1 MKIFNKL
8 RIATLT
14 AIILGLGLFGQNA
27 FADDTVKTGIQL
39 APASQR
45 MTLDPGAH
53 YEGTITITNTG
64 TTNIDYSVSV
74 SPYQVNDDYTSNFEK
89 STKYTQISRWITLE
103 ETTGSINAGQVQIL
117 NYTVDV
123 PLDAPGGSQY
133 AAIFVT
139 TTDVTGAIETVRA
152 NASAGIVILAR
163 INGETHEEGKI
174 LSTHIPMF
182 ILGPPAT
189 ATVRASN
196 TGNVDEDVRTTIE
209 VKNSLTGAVL
219 YDNSADPD
227 VNTLLPDTERTMTF
241 VINDIPRLG
250 ILSFSITNE
259 YIDDAQ
265 IKTATVIVCPL
276 WFIAIIVLIIMTIIF
291 RILAKKRDDR
301 HTRAN
306 SRNSTGSADKF
317 NI

>member
-1 MKIFNKL
+1 MKIFSKL
-8 RIATLT
+8 RLIAL
-14 AIILGLGLFGQNA
+14 AMLILGFCLLNQNA
-27 FADDTVKTGIQL
+27 FADEVVRTGIQVS
-39 APASQR
+39 PTVQR

-53 YEGTITITNTG
+53 YNGVINVTNTG
-64 TTNIDYSVSV
+64 TATLDYHLTV
-74 SPYQVNDDYTSNFEK
+74 SPYQVDD
-89 STKYTQISRWITLE
+89 KYSPIYNKENQHTQIRHWISFSE
-103 ETTGSINAGQVQIL
+103 DRGSIQAGEVALVSYSI
-117 NYTVDV
+117 DV

-133 AAIFVT
+133 AVIFVE
-139 TTDVTGAIETVRA
+139 TDDVVNAGSNVRA
-152 NASAGIVILAR
+152 NAGTGMVVMAK
-163 INGETHEEGKI
+163 INGDTREEGKI
-174 LSTHIPMF
+174 LSTSIPMF
-182 ILGPPAT
+182 ILNPPAT
-189 ATVRASN
+189 ATVRATN
-196 TGNVDEDVRTTIE
+196 TGNVDEDVRTVIE

-259 YIDDAQ
+259 YINDAE

-276 WFIAIIVLIIMTIIF
+276 WFIAIIVLIVATIVF

-301 HTRAN
+301 RTRAN

>member
-1 MKIFNKL
+1 MKIFNKVSL
-8 RIATLT
+8 ITLVAVT
-14 AIILGLGLFGQNA
+14 IGSIFTNQNV
-27 FADDTVKTGIQL
+27 FADDAVKTGIQL

-53 YEGTITITNTG
+53 YDGTVTITNTG
-64 TTNIDYSVSV
+64 TTDIGYSVSV
-74 SPYQVNDDYTSNFEK
+74 SPYQVDEK
-89 STKYTQISRWITLE
+89 YSPVFTRENTYTQISRWITLE
-103 ETTGSINAGQVQIL
+103 ETTGSIGAGQVQVL
-117 NYTVDV
+117 NYVIDV
-123 PLDAPGGSQY
+123 PYDAPGGSQY

-139 TTDVTGAIETVRA
+139 TTDVVGAQETVRA
-152 NASAGIVILAR
+152 DASAGVVVLAR
-163 INGETHEEGKI
+163 VNGETRETGEITSVSVPSFI
-174 LSTHIPMF
+174 LS
-182 ILGPPAT
+182 PPLT
-189 ATVRASN
+189 ATVRATN

-209 VKNSLTGAVL
+209 VRNSLTGAVL

-241 VINDIPRLG
+241 VVNDIPRLG
-250 ILSFSITNE
+250 VLSFSITNE
-259 YIDDAQ
+259 YVDDAQ

-276 WFIAIIVLIIMTIIF
+276 WFIAIIVLIILTIVF

-301 HTRAN
+301 RTRAN

>member
-8 RIATLT
+8 RLATLV
-14 AIILGLGLFGQNA
+14 AIILGLGLVNQNA
-27 FADDTVKTGIQL
+27 FADDLMNTGIQVS
-39 APASQR
+39 PASQR

-53 YEGTITITNTG
+53 YEGTMTITNIG
-64 TTNIDYSVSV
+64 TTEIEYHLSV
-74 SPYQVNDDYTSNFEK
+74 SPYQVDQSYAPVFEK
-89 STKYTQISRWITLE
+89 ETSHTQISHWVSFE
-103 ETTGSINAGQVQIL
+103 ETTGKVDAGEVAL
-117 NYTVDV
+117 VKYFVDV

-133 AAIFVT
+133 AAVFATIN
-139 TTDVTGAIETVRA
+139 DVTGATETIRS
-152 NASAGIVILAR
+152 NASTGLVIMAK
-163 INGETHEEGKI
+163 INGETREEGKI
-174 LSTHIPMF
+174 LGTSIPMI
-182 ILGPPAT
+182 ILNPPAS

-196 TGNVDEDVRTTIE
+196 TGNVDENIVTTIE
-209 VKNSLTGAVL
+209 VRNSLTGSVL

-241 VINDIPRLG
+241 IVNDVPRLG

-259 YIDDAQ
+259 YIDDAE

-276 WFIAIIVLIIMTIIF
+276 WFIAIIVLIVLTIVF

-301 HTRAN
+301 RTRAN